1 MRSLGAAQQG
11 FAADR
16 FQRPLLPSL
25 PLPAAAETWRWA
37 HRTDHEVTDAAP
49 ADEMAVNAEGA
60 SRDLRVSPA
69 LENSR
74 IWPDGRTVGERAPR
88 RRIVA
93 A

>member
-1 MRSLGAAQQG
+1 MPLQLTVTSPAMREYAQQG
-11 FAADR
+11 LRQQLNAGRRADR
-16 FQRPLLPSL
+16 
-25 PLPAAAETWRWA
+25 A
-37 HRTDHEVTDAAP
+37 DHEVTDAAP

-60 SRDLRVSPA
+60 SRDLRASPA

>member
-1 MRSLGAAQQG
+1 MRNRLTN
-11 FAADR
+11 R
-16 FQRPLLPSL
+16 FNGPGLALLA
-25 PLPAAAETWRWA
+25 PAAERWRWA
-37 HRTDHEVTDAAP
+37 DRADHEVTDAAP
-49 ADEMAVNAEGA
+49 ADEVAVNVEGA
-60 SRDLRVSPA
+60 WRDLRVSPA

>member
-1 MRSLGAAQQG
+1 MNHPGE
-11 FAADR
+11 
-16 FQRPLLPSL
+16 
-25 PLPAAAETWRWA
+25 AAANKPQDTTAETAAGQRQRWA
-37 HRTDHEVTDAAP
+37 DRTDHEVTDAAP

-60 SRDLRVSPA
+60 SPDRRVSPA